1 MPQVSRE
8 FWRWAAL
15 MTGGETFR
23 SGRIHWF
30 GHRVTHEAARSGR
43 RDFGTLTFIPQRPR
57 TSRGDRMV
65 TLKNT
70 GMAIAAAAL
79 LAGTPLAAPLPA
91 KAHGSG
97 GAVAAGVIGGLAAG
111 ALIGAAA
118 AQPYYYGPAYY
129 GPGPYY
135 YGPHCW
141 WQSER
146 VWEGWG
152 WGGRPRPR
160 LAYTS

>member
-1 MPQVSRE
+1 
-8 FWRWAAL
+8 
-15 MTGGETFR
+15 
-23 SGRIHWF
+23 
-30 GHRVTHEAARSGR
+30 
-43 RDFGTLTFIPQRPR
+43 
-57 TSRGDRMV
+57 MV

-79 LAGTPLAAPLPA
+79 LAVTTLAAPLPA
-91 KAHGSG
+91 EAHGSG

-118 AQPYYYGPAYY
+118 AQPYYYGPGPAYY
-129 GPGPYY
+129 APGPYY

-146 VWEGWG
+146 FWDGWG
-152 WGGRPRPR
+152 WRVRR
-160 LAYTS
+160 VRVCQ